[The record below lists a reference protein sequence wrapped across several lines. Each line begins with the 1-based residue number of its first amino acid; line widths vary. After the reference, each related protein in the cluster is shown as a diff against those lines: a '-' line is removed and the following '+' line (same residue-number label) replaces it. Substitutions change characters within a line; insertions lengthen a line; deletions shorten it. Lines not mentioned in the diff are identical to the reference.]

1 MTNVTTGLSEKFKLE
16 LLKGNHDFDAHQMR
30 VSLIKENS
38 GVIGSTTTNWSVFNG
53 DTGGGSTFQPTG
65 TNYDGSGSG
74 TTFNTFATGAPANI
88 ASDNV
93 GGANTAYPKLV
104 SSVAIIDLQ
113 DAVFSNVTVTADGC
127 ILYNQQHPAGAA
139 ADNIIAIFDFGGTV
153 SATAGDFT
161 IQFPAA
167 GSSTSILR
175 LA

>member
-30 VSLIKENS
+30 VSLIKEHS
-38 GVIGSTTTNWSVFNG
+38 STVDSTTTNWTTFN
-53 DTGGGSTFQPTG
+53 TASQQPTG
-65 TNYDGSGSG
+65 TNYSDGSSP
-74 TTFNTFATGAPANI
+74 FNTFATGAPANI
-88 ASDNV
+88 ASDDV
-93 GGANTAYPKLV
+93 GASNTPYPKLV
-104 SSVAIIDLQ
+104 SGVAIIDLQ

-127 ILYNQQHPAGAA
+127 ILYNQQHPAGADT
-139 ADNIIAIFDFGGTV
+139 DNIVAIFDFGGTV

-167 GSSTSILR
+167 GSTTSILR

>member
-38 GVIGSTTTNWSVFNG
+38 STVDSTTTNWTTFN
-53 DTGGGSTFQPTG
+53 TASQQPTG
-65 TNYDGSGSG
+65 TNYDGSGGS

-88 ASDNV
+88 ASDDV
-93 GGANTAYPKLV
+93 GASNTPYPKLV
-104 SSVAIIDLQ
+104 SGVAIIDLQ
-113 DAVFSNVTVTADGC
+113 DAVFQNVTVTADGC
-127 ILYNQQHPAGAA
+127 ILYNQQHPAGADT
-139 ADNIIAIFDFGGTV
+139 DNIVAIFDFGGTV

-167 GSSTSILR
+167 GSTTSILR